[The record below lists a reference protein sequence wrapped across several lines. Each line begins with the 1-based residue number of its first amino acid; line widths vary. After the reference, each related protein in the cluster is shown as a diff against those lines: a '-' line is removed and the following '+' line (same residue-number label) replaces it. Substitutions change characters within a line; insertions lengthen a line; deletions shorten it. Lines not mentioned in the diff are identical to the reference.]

1 MIKKLHIVIGR
12 FEPPHLSH
20 IEFLRQAAIGA
31 DDLLVILG
39 SSYQAP
45 SSKNPFSW
53 GDRVHMIGS
62 CFEEKRLGAN
72 LWFRPVRDS
81 RYDDQEWRS
90 AVLKTVEAFC
100 REHHPDDTVEVT
112 LYGVSKPSDTTTW
125 YLDYFPMWKYFG
137 INPDTIQ
144 AMNATSIRSSMFLVG
159 DLSYCSN
166 VLHPAVQDFLT
177 RWVKS
182 EDGIR
187 LAKEYAE
194 ILREKKLASAYPYP
208 LTYTTSDAVV
218 IWRNKILLVRRGG
231 LIGNGLWALP
241 GGFIGADNETCYNAA
256 KREAAEETGC
266 ELRDEWCLTPDGMVF
281 DCPTRSLRGRTISH
295 GYLFQIPDDV
305 TPGVITGMDDAAYAC
320 WYPFGEIP
328 GIEHMLFEDHIDII
342 RRLTQRAGIKQPN
355 WRPEL

>member
-1 MIKKLHIVIGR
+1 MIKSLHIVIGR

-20 IEFLRQAAIGA
+20 IEFIRQAAIGA

-45 SSKNPFSW
+45 SAKNPFSW
-53 GDRVHMIGS
+53 GDRIHMIGS
-62 CFEEKRLGAN
+62 CFEERPLEAG

-100 REHHPDDTVEVT
+100 REHYSEDIVEIT
-112 LYGVSKPSDTTTW
+112 LYGVSKPSDTSTW
-125 YLDYFPMWKYFG
+125 YLDYFPMWSYCG
-137 INPDTIQ
+137 IDSTTIP
-144 AMNATSIRSSMFLVG
+144 AMDATTIRGSMFDFSGKWKQFV
-159 DLSYCSN
+159 
-166 VLHPAVQDFLT
+166 HPAIRDFIE
-177 RWVKS
+177 RWLGT
-182 EDGIR
+182 EDGKR
-187 LAKEYAE
+187 LGLEHRE
-194 ILREKKLASAYPYP
+194 ILREKKLAAGYPYP

-218 IWRNKILLVRRGG
+218 IWRDKILLVRRGG

-241 GGFIGADNETCYNAA
+241 GGFIGANNETCYNAA

-266 ELRDEWCLTPDGMVF
+266 ELCNEWCLTPDGMVF

-295 GYLFQIPDDV
+295 GYLFRIPDDV

-342 RRLTQRAGIKQPN
+342 RRLTARAGIKQPN